1 MTTWILVANASRAAL
16 YATDGAREFELL
28 AALSHPESRLKSSEL
43 SPTEPGHAGKSRGG
57 SPRRTALEN
66 KTPPHEVEAEHFA
79 GELGERIS
87 DGARR
92 HAFDRLVLVAP
103 PEFLGQLRQRLHG
116 DAKKS
121 LVASIDKDYT
131 LLEPKELQEKLADVL
146 QSR

>member
-16 YATDGAREFELL
+16 YATGGARDFELL

-43 SPTEPGHAGKSRGG
+43 SPTEPGHAGKSHGG
-57 SPRRTALEN
+57 SPRRTVLEN
-66 KTPPHEVEAEHFA
+66 TAPPHEVEAEHFA
-79 GELGERIS
+79 VELGDRLS

-116 DAKKS
+116 DAKKN
-121 LVASIDKDYT
+121 LVTSIDKDYT
-131 LLEPKELQEKLADVL
+131 LLEPKELQEKLSGVL
-146 QSR
+146 RSN